1 MACCIALAMLIAVLR
16 GAWTAIL
23 PRRRR
28 KVPQDFAPA
37 AHRPAPA
44 DQSAVRA

>member
-1 MACCIALAMLIAVLR
+1 MLIAVVR
-16 GAWTAIL
+16 GAWTALL
-23 PRRRR
+23 PRPRR

-44 DQSAVRA
+44 PEHSPAVHA